1 MESESLVICEPF
13 RVECL
18 LLISACSFQGNF
30 MGKSRNDHFNESH
43 FFSDAEPK
51 SSTKKKHGSVKKG
64 NKNRTKGFF
73 GRVDF

>member
-1 MESESLVICEPF
+1 
-13 RVECL
+13 
-18 LLISACSFQGNF
+18 

-73 GRVDF
+73 GRVGF